1 MAYDEELANRVRESM
16 PADVTE
22 KRMFGGLGFMVGGH
36 LTVAL
41 GSEDLMVRVGADA
54 VVEALTIP
62 GVSPSIMGTRT
73 MADWVLVDNEAL
85 TDAVDLAEWVAKAM
99 AFVST
104 LPAK

>member
-1 MAYDEELANRVRESM
+1 MAYDEELADRVRDAM

-41 GSEDLMVRVGADA
+41 GSEDLMVRVGADHVA
-54 VVEALTIP
+54 EALSVP
-62 GVSPSIMGTRT
+62 GVGPSIMGKRT
-73 MADWVLVDNEAL
+73 MTDWVLVDNESL
-85 TDAVDLAEWVAKAM
+85 RDAADIAGWVTRAI

>member
-1 MAYDEELANRVRESM
+1 MAYDEQLADRVRDAM

-22 KRMFGGLGFMVGGH
+22 KRMFGGLGFMVHGH

-41 GSEDLMVRVGADA
+41 GSEDLMVRVGADQVA
-54 VVEALTIP
+54 EALTIP
-62 GVSPSIMGTRT
+62 GAGPSIMGKRPMT
-73 MADWVLVDNEAL
+73 DWVLVDNDSL
-85 TDAVDLAEWVAKAM
+85 TETADIAAWTAKAI